1 MINIIEQIK
10 PFLEFETDDV
20 FYHLQIIQRR
30 KENPDMSTNHTTLM
44 HYYITSIEHL
54 ERVMPEVISICN
66 SVNARGCINLNKRS
80 FKFLA
85 KQMLKKIPDIY
96 LADSYRTMHRAYESI
111 VGEFTSEPKESRKWI
126 IDIDTK
132 NPNDIDDVFNYFKY
146 NDESIT
152 IYDIFE
158 TKNGQHFITSP
169 FRIDRFSK
177 QFPEHDVH
185 KNNPVNLYIP

>member
-66 SVNARGCINLNKRS
+66 S
-80 FKFLA
+80 
-85 KQMLKKIPDIY
+85 
-96 LADSYRTMHRAYESI
+96 
-111 VGEFTSEPKESRKWI
+111 
-126 IDIDTK
+126 
-132 NPNDIDDVFNYFKY
+132 
-146 NDESIT
+146 
-152 IYDIFE
+152 
-158 TKNGQHFITSP
+158 
-169 FRIDRFSK
+169 
-177 QFPEHDVH
+177 
-185 KNNPVNLYIP
+185 